1 MTTKQLALVEL
12 HPESNRQQFFTGD
25 YKHSKIWTNLH
36 HKALDLQG
44 QGQQACPGTQL
55 AVWRSRLL
63 SQQHCAAATP
73 RHQSIAT
80 EKVQSF
86 VVNEANSSRVRQP
99 ILVALEVKTTKCSQ
113 RCARNPTP
121 IATKQRA
128 ESKEKKGGQQLL
140 RVCHS
145 CTGMGEGMGGDCRE
159 ETLSAGPCAIGRG
172 EIAWDGGDLGGG
184 GSEG

>member
-1 MTTKQLALVEL
+1 M
-12 HPESNRQQFFTGD
+12 
-25 YKHSKIWTNLH
+25 
-36 HKALDLQG
+36 
-44 QGQQACPGTQL
+44 
-55 AVWRSRLL
+55 
-63 SQQHCAAATP
+63 
-73 RHQSIAT
+73 
-80 EKVQSF
+80 
-86 VVNEANSSRVRQP
+86 VNEANSSRVRQH

-113 RCARNPTP
+113 RCGQTP
-121 IATKQRA
+121 GNAKSTPVATKQRA

-145 CTGMGEGMGGDCRE
+145 CTGMGEEMGGDCRE